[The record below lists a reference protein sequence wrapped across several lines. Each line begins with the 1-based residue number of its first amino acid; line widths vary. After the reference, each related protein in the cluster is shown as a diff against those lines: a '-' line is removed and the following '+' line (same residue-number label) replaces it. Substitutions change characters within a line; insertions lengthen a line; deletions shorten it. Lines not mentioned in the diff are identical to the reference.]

1 MMKADSL
8 IEENDQLR
16 KQLTPENKQ
25 YYEELMTY
33 IRANSTFKSDLDVEQ
48 ILLDILNDILEAQSN
63 NQTAQSYFGKNPKE
77 SADDIL
83 KSLPRNLTE
92 TLKFAL
98 SIALGY
104 IVVFMIPSLTT
115 PGIKTDLGNLII
127 MGIVSFILAN
137 IILWLVGQTIY
148 QRKVVKFVI
157 DAIAV
162 LLFAAVVAGSIFLK
176 TPLSFETNGTVG
188 IILIAIVF
196 LIMTYIY
203 IGIFKHRM
211 PWTIIYVVLTID
223 AIIGVLSR
231 IPVIGRMI
239 TDPVIP
245 KSTLLWILIPGCII
259 AALIGGVGTYY
270 WLTKH
275 DEN

>member
-1 MMKADSL
+1 M
-8 IEENDQLR
+8 
-16 KQLTPENKQ
+16 
-25 YYEELMTY
+25 
-33 IRANSTFKSDLDVEQ
+33 
-48 ILLDILNDILEAQSN
+48 
-63 NQTAQSYFGKNPKE
+63 
-77 SADDIL
+77 
-83 KSLPRNLTE
+83 
-92 TLKFAL
+92 
-98 SIALGY
+98 
-104 IVVFMIPSLTT
+104 
-115 PGIKTDLGNLII
+115 
-127 MGIVSFILAN
+127 
-137 IILWLVGQTIY
+137 VGQTIY

-231 IPVIGRMI
+231 
-239 TDPVIP
+239 
-245 KSTLLWILIPGCII
+245 
-259 AALIGGVGTYY
+259 
-270 WLTKH
+270 
-275 DEN
+275 